1 MCGRFTLRTSPDA
14 LSKLFQ
20 VMFADVFS
28 PRFNIA
34 PTQTILA
41 VRQTG
46 IHREPAWFHW
56 GLVPSWAKDT
66 KIAFSTINARGETL
80 AEKPAF
86 RNSFRRKRCLIVAD
100 GFYEWRKV
108 TPKTK
113 EPIFFTLRDDSPF
126 GLAGLW
132 DCWTAPDGS
141 VLESCIIVTTTA
153 NELVA
158 PLHHRMPVILSRDG
172 FNDWLNPTI
181 EDTNELNHLLAPLPA
196 NQMKSEPVAPII
208 NNTRNEVDPRRSS
221 FKPAKSLFD

>member
-1 MCGRFTLRTSPDA
+1 MCGRFTLRTPASTLA
-14 LSKLFQ
+14 Q
-20 VMFADVFS
+20 MFGLILAGQL
-28 PRFNIA
+28 PMRFNIA
-34 PTQTILA
+34 PTQNVLA
-41 VRQTG
+41 MRLAG
-46 IHREPAWFHW
+46 ARREWAWLHW

-113 EPIFFTLRDDSPF
+113 EPVFFTLRDESPF

-141 VLESCIIVTTTA
+141 VLESCTIVTTTA

-158 PLHHRMPVILSRDG
+158 PLHDRMPVILSPDG
-172 FNDWLNPTI
+172 VNEWLNPTI
-181 EDTNELNHLLAPLPA
+181 EDTKELNHLLAPLPA
-196 NQMKSEPVAPII
+196 NQMKSEPVAPTI
-208 NNTRNEVDPRRSS
+208 NNARNEVDPRLPSN
-221 FKPAKSLFD
+221 KLPKTLFD

>member
-56 GLVPSWAKDT
+56 GLVPSWAIDT

-80 AEKPAF
+80 AEKLGQTSI
-86 RNSFRRKRCLIVAD
+86 SF
-100 GFYEWRKV
+100 
-108 TPKTK
+108 
-113 EPIFFTLRDDSPF
+113 S
-126 GLAGLW
+126 
-132 DCWTAPDGS
+132 
-141 VLESCIIVTTTA
+141 
-153 NELVA
+153 
-158 PLHHRMPVILSRDG
+158 
-172 FNDWLNPTI
+172 
-181 EDTNELNHLLAPLPA
+181 LAPLKIPRKMIRKSCCKIQK
-196 NQMKSEPVAPII
+196 NQPHQGLTSK
-208 NNTRNEVDPRRSS
+208 
-221 FKPAKSLFD
+221 